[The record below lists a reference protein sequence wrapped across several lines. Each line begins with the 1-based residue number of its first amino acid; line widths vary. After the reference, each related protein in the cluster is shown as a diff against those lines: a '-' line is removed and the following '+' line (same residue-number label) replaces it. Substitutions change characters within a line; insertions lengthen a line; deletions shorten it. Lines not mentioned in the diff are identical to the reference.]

1 MVADSLFKEWVHGL
15 RSSLHPAIF
24 ALGYLIVESV
34 IGTSTKLKAQCLV
47 AAPKVM
53 QAGFAALGDWY
64 TWRLAGKLYGQD
76 TPVTWSVV
84 SVFYLGSCIFYLL
97 EVNLKMGWLDSD
109 DPAQPLAVVHFN
121 KDILKLLHAPAK
133 PNYPVIAPNDL
144 VNYDAF
150 LFGIPTR
157 YGNFPGQWKVCDIS
171 SFHPHTVWF
180 YFFFV
185 QST

>member
-84 SVFYLGSCIFYLL
+84 SVFYLGSCIFYLP
-97 EVNLKMGWLDSD
+97 EVNSKMGWLDSD

-121 KDILKLLHAPAK
+121 EDILKLLRGHS
-133 PNYPVIAPNDL
+133 D
-144 VNYDAF
+144 
-150 LFGIPTR
+150 
-157 YGNFPGQWKVCDIS
+157 
-171 SFHPHTVWF
+171 FHGAVLLPMGVARHEG
-180 YFFFV
+180 
-185 QST
+185 